1 MQKPTMH
8 RTSRIA
14 ISLMAVAAAL
24 PATIT
29 SVNAGEGYYPQSGST
44 MSPAAQREMIR
55 RREAVARADQLLVEG
70 REAYA
75 KGEYQAAVDKFTE
88 ARNLLPD
95 APLLADRKATINE
108 NLSVAS
114 VALAQD
120 YARKG
125 GKSPAL
131 GGTGTLDDARKVLE
145 DLLRD
150 DPNNVLARQEL
161 GYINDP
167 IRTNP
172 AADYKHTQNVDAV
185 RRHLYT
191 AQGAYDLGKFDQA
204 KAEYEQVLRID
215 PYNTAARRG
224 METVASAKSAYY
236 RAAYD
241 ETRAEMLSQVD
252 KAWEMALPAVGP
264 QESMR
269 GGEVTLSSGAAMI
282 NEKLRRIVIPQ
293 VNFEDITVEEA
304 IDFLRQRSQEL
315 DVTETD
321 PSRKGVDFVIRG
333 SSAPMGGAA
342 GDLDAAGAGAGL
354 GPGPG
359 IGSIKIR
366 QLRLSNMPLGQVLKY
381 ICDLANPKL
390 RYSVDDF
397 VVTILPFNDPGRELL
412 TRTFRVGPAFHDRL
426 AESHGGGGQAAD
438 PDPFGADAGA
448 PAGIRVKPPILDL
461 LKKAG
466 IAFGEGAS
474 ATLGGSGLI
483 VINTSGEL
491 DKVEQIVESLRV
503 EEPKQVMITT
513 KFVEISQENNDELS
527 FDWIV
532 TPFGL
537 SKNTLFG
544 SGGTTGNGIPRQSG
558 DFINPVSG
566 VSIPG
571 IPSNPITPVSNIMS
585 SGLRSGDG
593 AINRNSID
601 SILNNPLRTADVTN
615 VAPGIAALTGLFS
628 DGQVQLIMRG
638 LAQKKGTDLMTAPSV
653 MAKSGQ
659 KATIEIIREF
669 IYATEYDPP
678 ELPNSVGNQGFGGGL
693 GGGLVGGGGGGGG
706 FPVTPATPSA
716 WDVRNTGVT
725 LEVEPSIS
733 DNDYV
738 IDLRFLPEI
747 VEFEGFINYG
757 SPIQAPTTDIFGN
770 PVNQVITE
778 NRIEMPV
785 FSTRRVNSSLFIY
798 DGYTVAVG
806 GLIRE
811 DVQNVED
818 SVPIFGDIPLVG
830 RLFQSKASNHIKTN
844 LIVFV
849 TAQIIDATGRP
860 IRGGHS
866 EALPDSGVPGEFETL
881 LPPG

>member
-1 MQKPTMH
+1 MQKPIMH

-14 ISLMAVAAAL
+14 VSLMAVAAAL

-29 SVNAGEGYYPQSGST
+29 TANAGEGYYAGPS

-55 RREAVARADQLLVEG
+55 RRENVARADQLLQEG

-75 KGEYQAAVDKFTE
+75 KGEYQLAVDKFTE
-88 ARNLLPD
+88 ARAKLPD
-95 APLLADRKATINE
+95 APLLADRKAAINE

-114 VALAQD
+114 VALAQE
-120 YARKG
+120 YTRKG

-131 GGTGTLDDARKVLE
+131 GGSGTLDDARKVLE

-150 DPNNVLARQEL
+150 DPDNLLARREL

-191 AQGAYDLGKFDQA
+191 AEGAYNLGKYDQA
-204 KAEYEQVLRID
+204 KTEYESVLRID

-224 METVASAKSAYY
+224 MEAVASAKSAYY

-241 ETRAEMLSQVD
+241 ETRAAMLAEVD

-264 QESMR
+264 MEDGR
-269 GGEVTLSSGAAMI
+269 AGEVTQSSGAAMI

-315 DVTETD
+315 DVISPD

-333 SSAPMGGAA
+333 SSAPQGGAA

-359 IGSIKIR
+359 VGSIKIR
-366 QLRLSNMPLGQVLKY
+366 QLRLNNMPLGQVLKY
-381 ICDLANPKL
+381 ICEQASPKL
-390 RYSVDDF
+390 RYTVDDF
-397 VVTILPFNDPGRELL
+397 VVTIVPFNDPGREML
-412 TRTFRVGPAFHDRL
+412 TRTFRVGPAFHDKL
-426 AESHGGGGQAAD
+426 AESHGGGGAAAD

-448 PAGIRVKPPILDL
+448 PGIKVRPPILDL

-483 VINTSGEL
+483 VSNTSGEL
-491 DKVEQIVESLRV
+491 DKVEQLVETLSGQ
-503 EEPKQVMITT
+503 EPKQVMITT
-513 KFVEISQENNDELS
+513 KFVEISQENTDELG

-532 TPFGL
+532 SPFGL

-558 DFINPVSG
+558 DFINPVNG
-566 VSIPG
+566 VSVPG
-571 IPSNPITPVSNIMS
+571 VPSNPLNPVTNIVT

-601 SILNNPLRTADVTN
+601 AILNNPLRTADVTN
-615 VAPGIAALTGLFS
+615 VAPGIAAITGLFS

-638 LAQKKGTDLMTAPSV
+638 LQQKKGTDLMTAPSV

-678 ELPNSVGNQGFGGGL
+678 ELPNSVGNNANQGFGGN
-693 GGGLVGGGGGGGG
+693 LVGGGGGGG

-738 IDLRFLPEI
+738 IDLRFMPEI

-757 SPIQAPTTDIFGN
+757 SPIMAPTTDVFGN

-798 DGYTVAVG
+798 DGYTLAVG

-818 SVPIFGDIPLVG
+818 SVPIFGDIPIIG

-844 LIVFV
+844 LIIFV

-866 EALPDSGVPGEFETL
+866 EALVGDLGGSPVGDFDTL